1 MLVYER
7 KLKKDIREVA
17 NPGSDEEEKINEVN
31 FRNIQPS
38 IPEWLQNWI
47 QKDNFELMIDRQVFD
62 RQFFMLIKLLLR
74 HISSELCMTQHK
86 YDLDYLPNFY
96 KMNKAA
102 LKIGHKIVFE
112 FLSHYQENSVLN
124 YINGYLQ
131 TILNACDSWVS
142 FVRRA
147 EQPSIVND
155 WIDEVL
161 LKDNC
166 ASFLD
171 IMLNCPSEVPR
182 KHCGEI
188 ISKAVVG
195 ALRIVEVCEMNPE
208 QA

>member
-1 MLVYER
+1 
-7 KLKKDIREVA
+7 
-17 NPGSDEEEKINEVN
+17 
-31 FRNIQPS
+31 
-38 IPEWLQNWI
+38 
-47 QKDNFELMIDRQVFD
+47 
-62 RQFFMLIKLLLR
+62 MLIKLLLR

-86 YDLDYLPNFY
+86 YDLEYLPNFY

-131 TILNACDSWVS
+131 TIFNACDSWVS

-147 EQPSIVND
+147 EQSSIVND

-188 ISKAVVG
+188 VTKAVIG
-195 ALRIVEVCEMNPE
+195 ALRIVEVCEMDPE